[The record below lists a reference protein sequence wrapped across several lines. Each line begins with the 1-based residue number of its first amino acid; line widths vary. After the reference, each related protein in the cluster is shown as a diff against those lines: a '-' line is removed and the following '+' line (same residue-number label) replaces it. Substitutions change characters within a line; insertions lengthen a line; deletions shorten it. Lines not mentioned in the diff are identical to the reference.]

1 MKREEQFIALYP
13 TGYQEA
19 RLKFS
24 SAFLEM
30 FDGLVE
36 ELRFFQNSND
46 KDFAEVRR
54 LLSGAD
60 ELAVLRLYN
69 HFVALSQ
76 DPQRCEWVQQ
86 DWCIQGL
93 KHGSIRF
100 NELLSSSIQSLK
112 QKSLPSQKT
121 QVSETFTSFFPAS
134 EKDASVAN
142 LTTGIHSQN
151 RLAKKE
157 KHTLKQRHSMAGL
170 FLTRKRPEEEGDHKT
185 EGVLQQPDAC
195 CPSFSFFID
204 VLAHPFTCA
213 ASVVMGIAGV
223 LLLTLITPASAG
235 VVALGAIALVSSVGL
250 FSASCVVLSIRNTEE
265 ATENLSCS

>member
-24 SAFLEM
+24 SAFLEI
-30 FDGLVE
+30 FDSLVQ
-36 ELRFFQNSND
+36 ELRFFQNSTD
-46 KDFAEVRR
+46 EEFAEVRH

-60 ELAVLRLYN
+60 EIAVSRLYN
-69 HFVALSQ
+69 NLVALSQ
-76 DPQRCEWVQQ
+76 DPQRFEWAQQ
-86 DWCIQGL
+86 DWCIQAL
-93 KHGSIRF
+93 KHGRIRF

-112 QKSLPSQKT
+112 QKT
-121 QVSETFTSFFPAS
+121 QANETFTSFFPVLD
-134 EKDASVAN
+134 EDASVAN
-142 LTTGIHSQN
+142 LANEVHSQN
-151 RLAKKE
+151 SLAKKE
-157 KHTLKQRHSMAGL
+157 ENTLKNRHSMADL
-170 FLTRKRPEEEGDHKT
+170 FLTRKRPEEEGDHKA

-235 VVALGAIALVSSVGL
+235 VVAFGAIALVSSVGL

-265 ATENLSCS
+265 STENLSCS